1 MDKIMVPIDFSSAS
15 SWGFY
20 YAYNLAKAIDA
31 ELVVLHLYWPPYVE
45 SIYPIDMVQTIIK
58 EKEHEVLRH
67 LQAATRAPLVDEREK
82 PVKIS
87 YIVEP
92 GSDNSITSIAEL
104 QEIDLILMGTHGSG
118 NAVDKVWGSNTSTV
132 IKNAHC
138 AVLAIPKGAKFD
150 GIRNIAYATD
160 FDKKDTEL
168 LFQLTLIALAI
179 KANLHCVHINKSDNP
194 YQRVAETDFKLS
206 FDENF
211 EDLPVTY
218 SVWSAATIEEGLETF
233 CRVNKIDVLA
243 MLTHDKTF
251 WDKIFGNKS
260 MTKSVTMRT
269 QLPLLAFHK

>member
-1 MDKIMVPIDFSSAS
+1 MVPVDFSSAS

-31 ELVVLHLYWPPYVE
+31 ELVVMHLYWPPYVE
-45 SIYPIDMVQTIIK
+45 STYPMDMMQTIIN

-67 LQAATRAPLVDEREK
+67 LQAATRPPLVDESEK

-92 GSDNSITSIAEL
+92 GSDNSIASIAEF
-104 QEIDLILMGTHGSG
+104 QEVDLILMGTHGAG
-118 NAVDKVWGSNTSTV
+118 NAVDKVWGSNTSNV

-138 AVLAIPKGAKFD
+138 PVLAIPEGASFN
-150 GIRNIAYATD
+150 GIKNIAYATD

-168 LFQLTLIALAI
+168 LFQLTLIAVAI

-194 YQRVAETDFKLS
+194 YQGVDGADFKES
-206 FDENF
+206 FDKNF
-211 EDLPVTY
+211 EDLPVSY
-218 SVWSAATIEEGLETF
+218 SVWSATTIEEGLETF
-233 CRVNKIDVLA
+233 CRVNDIDVLA

-251 WDKIFGNKS
+251 WDKLFGNKS
-260 MTKSVTMRT
+260 MTKSMTMRT
-269 QLPLLAFHK
+269 KLPLLAFHK